1 MLLPCL
7 PDVPLMALVV
17 VPEAAAGGALPR
29 RLWSQSHRARRW
41 RGSSAHPQDDGDA
54 PPGHHRV
61 TASNPTSPGVIG
73 WHRATLWRRASDARD
88 NASNIE
94 AAVRAI
100 LIDSIAGIL
109 QHDGSRHAL
118 MLGEEDTW
126 TYEELLELDESVMRK
141 GLSLQEVER
150 LERRKLHLNDE
161 RRDCQICMSET
172 CVGEVL
178 VKLPCAHLYQ
188 FVNPSLLRSMHHPV
202 VRDTAH
208 MSHLPIRG
216 YEKHHFSLD
225 SGGEQ
230 LPLMASS
237 RLQSVMKN
245 VGFDEQ

>member
-1 MLLPCL
+1 
-7 PDVPLMALVV
+7 MATADGPSLRGPPPTPVEV
-17 VPEAAAGGALPR
+17 SPSHPAHGGRAA
-29 RLWSQSHRARRW
+29 SQPHRARRG
-41 RGSSAHPQDDGDA
+41 RGSPAHPQDDGDA
-54 PPGHHRV
+54 PAGHRV
-61 TASNPTSPGVIG
+61 TASSPTSPGVIG

-118 MLGEEDTW
+118 MHGEEDT
-126 TYEELLELDESVMRK
+126 

-178 VKLPCAHLYQ
+178 VKLSCAHLYQ
-188 FVNPSLLRSMHHPV
+188 FRSMHHPV

-208 MSHLPIRG
+208 MPHLPIRG
-216 YEKHHFSLD
+216 VGHALAVTVRLRFPRAFILHV
-225 SGGEQ
+225 
-230 LPLMASS
+230 AS
-237 RLQSVMKN
+237 
-245 VGFDEQ
+245 

>member
-7 PDVPLMALVV
+7 PDVPLTALVLA
-17 VPEAAAGGALPR
+17 PEAASGGALPR
-29 RLWSQSHRARRW
+29 RPWRSAPCTPPTAAAQSHRSRRG
-41 RGSSAHPQDDGDA
+41 RASPTHPQDDGDA
-54 PPGHHRV
+54 PTGHRV
-61 TASNPTSPGVIG
+61 TASSPTSPGVIG

-161 RRDCQICMSET
+161 RRDCQ
-172 CVGEVL
+172 
-178 VKLPCAHLYQ
+178 
-188 FVNPSLLRSMHHPV
+188 RSMHHPV

-208 MSHLPIRG
+208 MPHLPIRG
-216 YEKHHFSLD
+216 LGHALAVTVAYDYLE
-225 SGGEQ
+225 
-230 LPLMASS
+230 
-237 RLQSVMKN
+237 RLL
-245 VGFDEQ
+245 